1 MIDYLHCNICNN
13 KKSCQIHWLSDLSRA
28 FPVKGATQWPSVF
41 YPLTRL
47 LCSLTPVAAHV
58 HCTRLSRALLF
69 PRLGWSLSPV
79 SLLPRL
85 SHFSESASG
94 DERDPGGRRF
104 CPARRDLNPS
114 RLLKYPM
121 TVVSDTSADNPRAV
135 LGQKRRYTQ
144 VAFEE
149 DSWGKNSEAQSGN
162 GLEVAGCHVRGKPF
176 RTLPQIHWSIFT
188 SAQRIH
194 FNIFAPSSFFHVH
207 SSASE

>member
-1 MIDYLHCNICNN
+1 MQQQ
-13 KKSCQIHWLSDLSRA
+13 KKAAKFIGCLTYRVRFRWKVPPNGRPSFTPWLGCCALWPQWQRPFIALVFLGLSSSHVEA
-28 FPVKGATQWPSVF
+28 VLSLLSPSFLVC
-41 YPLTRL
+41 RI
-47 LCSLTPVAAHV
+47 SV
-58 HCTRLSRALLF
+58 RAL
-69 PRLGWSLSPV
+69 V
-79 SLLPRL
+79 
-85 SHFSESASG
+85 
-94 DERDPGGRRF
+94 ERDPGGRRF

-176 RTLPQIHWSIFT
+176 RTLPQIHWSVFT

-194 FNIFAPSSFFHVH
+194 FNIFAAICCNIFAPSSFFHVH